1 MSSEKS
7 LIEKINHILEEMKAT
22 NIVQLDVRNKTSITD
37 FMYICSGRSSRHVS
51 AIADEL
57 FMQLKK
63 SGIEFIRISGQEHG
77 EWALIDCGDVIVHV
91 MQPEVRAF
99 YNLEELWQDV
109 PLTTKN

>member
-1 MSSEKS
+1 MSSENN
-7 LIEKINHILEEMKAT
+7 LIEKINHILDEMQAI
-22 NIVQLDVRNKTSITD
+22 NIVQLDVRHQTSITD

-57 FMQLKK
+57 FTQLKK
-63 SGIEFIRISGQEHG
+63 SGIEYIRVTGKEHG

-109 PLTTKN
+109 PSSTKD